1 MSAEYFHIGHYT
13 SDIFE
18 RFRPLLQGDISAV
31 ARSLTDTGADPNKAL
46 SQAEQTV
53 RNWVKSVL
61 KEGGSFSCRALQ
73 SAGEWQALL
82 VADNGNLTDCHVIY
96 AVYERTEGGSK
107 AIVRRYI
114 DEMERCGEAQIFC
127 QPLKTDAPMLQ
138 MLADLGFAP
147 FDFPPDWLVLPLDRD
162 PHSVVMRYCGKNFE
176 K

>member
-61 KEGGSFSCRALQ
+61 KEGGSFSCRA
-73 SAGEWQALL
+73 
-82 VADNGNLTDCHVIY
+82 LTDCHVIY